1 MSVALCR
8 QFVRP
13 DGTTSEKMVSL
24 TQYRDVEAGWI
35 RVVLACL
42 NGATDARIEEIAAR
56 LTDSGDQMLY
66 QEALVERNR
75 ASQPQP

>member
-8 QFVRP
+8 QFRRP
-13 DGTTSEKMVSL
+13 DGTMSEKMVSL
-24 TQYRDVEAGWI
+24 TQYREVEAGWI

-42 NGATDARIEEIAAR
+42 HGATDAQVVEIAAR

-66 QEALVERNR
+66 REALVERNR
-75 ASQPQP
+75 ATQP